1 MLRLLPVLAVR
12 LQSGRDE
19 PDLDGYE
26 QGLGTLHL
34 WRPLC
39 LRADRGCV
47 QAVQGTLWRPARR
60 AWRRSPWGCDGMGPL
75 SNFVW
80 FFAEEIYVK
89 HFIIQG
95 RGLEL
100 LIKWR

>member
-1 MLRLLPVLAVR
+1 MLRQLPVVAVW
-12 LQSGRDE
+12 LQSGR
-19 PDLDGYE
+19 G
-26 QGLGTLHL
+26 
-34 WRPLC
+34 R
-39 LRADRGCV
+39 V
-47 QAVQGTLWRPARR
+47 QAVPWHLMVPGTAGVAAQPIGLWRH
-60 AWRRSPWGCDGMGPL
+60 GPL

>member
-1 MLRLLPVLAVR
+1 MVP
-12 LQSGRDE
+12 
-19 PDLDGYE
+19 
-26 QGLGTLHL
+26 GT
-34 WRPLC
+34 
-39 LRADRGCV
+39 AGV
-47 QAVQGTLWRPARR
+47 A
-60 AWRRSPWGCDGMGPL
+60 RSPWGCGGMGPL